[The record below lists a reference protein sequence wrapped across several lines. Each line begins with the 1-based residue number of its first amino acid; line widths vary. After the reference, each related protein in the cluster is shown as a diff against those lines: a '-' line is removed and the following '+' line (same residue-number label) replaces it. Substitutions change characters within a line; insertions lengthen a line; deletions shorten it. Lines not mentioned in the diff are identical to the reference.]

1 MDTYERATGIS
12 SLSNNNNYKE
22 QRRLS
27 RSESLSSPIGVAGR
41 IPPAGGSL
49 NQEGRPN
56 RAAFVQLL
64 EQIKN
69 DANNRPFTGATSF
82 GGGVGGEGTS
92 APGAQFRSNF
102 KLGNI
107 Y

>member
-1 MDTYERATGIS
+1 M
-12 SLSNNNNYKE
+12 
-22 QRRLS
+22 S
-27 RSESLSSPIGVAGR
+27 RSESLSSPIGVAGK
-41 IPPAGGSL
+41 IPAAGGSL

-69 DANNRPFTGATSF
+69 DDSNTRSYTGASSF
-82 GGGVGGEGTS
+82 GGGEGTS

-102 KLGNI
+102 KLGNFLLK
-107 Y
+107 